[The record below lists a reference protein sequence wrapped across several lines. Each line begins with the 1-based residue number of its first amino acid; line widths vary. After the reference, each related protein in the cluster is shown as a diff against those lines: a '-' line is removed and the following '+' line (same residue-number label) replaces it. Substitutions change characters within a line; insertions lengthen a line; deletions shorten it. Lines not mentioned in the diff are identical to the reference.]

1 MSVTTDIAASFRG
14 PGAVLRRI
22 FAQPASEAR
31 ALAFVMGGCGV
42 MFVARWPALAR
53 QAHLQDQ
60 DLNMLLGG
68 TLLAVVFFVPL
79 ILYALAFLVALV
91 ARAMGSAM
99 TGYGSRVAL
108 FWALLAASPLM
119 LLNGLVAG
127 FIGPGPALTL
137 VGLLWVVAFALF
149 WIKGLRIA
157 AEVGA

>member
-1 MSVTTDIAASFRG
+1 MAVTTDIAASFRG
-14 PGAVLRRI
+14 PGVVLRRI
-22 FAQPASEAR
+22 LAQPASESR
-31 ALAFVMGGCGV
+31 ALAFLMGGCGV

-53 QAHLQDQ
+53 QAHLQDE

-68 TLLAVVFFVPL
+68 TLLAVIFFVPL
-79 ILYALAFLVALV
+79 ILYALAFLVGLT
-91 ARAMGSAM
+91 ARAFGSSM

-137 VGLLWVVAFALF
+137 VGLLWVVAFVLF
-149 WIKGLRIA
+149 WSKGLRIA
-157 AEVGA
+157 SEVGA

>member
-1 MSVTTDIAASFRG
+1 LAVTTDIAASFRG

-31 ALAFVMGGCGV
+31 ALAFLMGGCGV

-53 QAHLQDQ
+53 EAHLQES
-60 DLNMLLGG
+60 DLNMAMGG
-68 TLLAVVFFVPL
+68 TLLATVFLLPL
-79 ILYALAFLVALV
+79 VFYALAFAVALGGRLLG
-91 ARAMGSAM
+91 ARFS
-99 TGYGSRVAL
+99 GYGSRVAL

-137 VGLLWVVAFALF
+137 VGMLWLAAFALI
-149 WIKGLRIA
+149 WVTGLRVA
-157 AEVGA
+157 HEVGA